1 MIRNPREKSKVKWGF
16 LRDSFRKRLCPSAF
30 ARSRTF
36 SAGPP
41 ALHGTA
47 TWSLKSTL
55 VWNRLW
61 NRYETGM
68 KPGMKPAHQTTGMKP
83 SPKTIFV
90 GSRSETGYET
100 GYENDLFE
108 AGLKPGM
115 KPQNSNQG
123 FSGFLAGG
131 APQATWCGVLDQ
143 HRITIMLTP
152 SSLQTMGRATAMKP
166 RLKRQVCNWQ
176 V

>member
-1 MIRNPREKSKVKWGF
+1 MGGF
-16 LRDSFRKRLCPSAF
+16 FLGGMKPGSGFIPMKP
-30 ARSRTF
+30 
-36 SAGPP
+36 
-41 ALHGTA
+41 
-47 TWSLKSTL
+47 
-55 VWNRLW
+55 VW
-61 NRYETGM
+61 NRYETGYETG
-68 KPGMKPAHQTTGMKP
+68 PPDNRYETGMKP

-100 GYENDLFE
+100 GYETEPQNDLFE

-123 FSGFLAGG
+123 FSGFLVG
-131 APQATWCGVLDQ
+131 GVLQRQLGVVFLDQ
-143 HRITIMLTP
+143 DRITIMLTP